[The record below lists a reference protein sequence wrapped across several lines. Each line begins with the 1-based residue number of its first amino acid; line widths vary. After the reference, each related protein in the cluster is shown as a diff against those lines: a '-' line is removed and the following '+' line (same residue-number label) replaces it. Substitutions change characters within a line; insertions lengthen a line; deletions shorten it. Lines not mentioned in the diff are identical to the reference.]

1 LTGFSGLNTLYSS
14 SIILEYK
21 PMNRRKSLQLIGG
34 SAVGIAGLLFAD
46 WKWQILDQLTHKGF
60 FTLQEEQTISAI
72 ADTIIPEGLPPILPN
87 PDSKPIGALSTGT
100 DQYLKKVFEHC
111 YEKEDQ
117 DLIKSQLNALEQ
129 KGFLKAEK
137 QDRET
142 MLLAL
147 SESEKEEE
155 NEFFKVMKSE
165 TITGFT
171 TVKEV
176 MVDYRNY
183 QVAPGFYNGCVDS
196 TSNA

>member
-1 LTGFSGLNTLYSS
+1 
-14 SIILEYK
+14 
-21 PMNRRKSLQLIGG
+21 MNRRKSLQVIGG
-34 SAVGIAGLLFAD
+34 SAVGIAGLVFAD

-60 FTLQEEQTISAI
+60 FTLQEEHTISAI

-87 PDSKPIGALSTGT
+87 PGSKPIGALSTGT
-100 DQYLKKVFEHC
+100 DKYLKKVFEHC

-137 QDRET
+137 REREA
-142 MLLAL
+142 MLMVL
-147 SESEKEEE
+147 SISENEADI
-155 NEFFKVMKSE
+155 EFFKTMKSE
-165 TITGFT
+165 TIMGFT

-183 QVAPGFYNGCVDS
+183 QVAPGFYNGSADV